1 MCTGCLPAAVCRLR
15 IATLASARS
24 MPGLKWIMPAALS
37 RFSLSNLHFH
47 SACIHKGEQQFLPCR
62 LNRNLRLAQR
72 DWGSD
77 WDWDGNRERQGLWE
91 GDWGCWSASVNT
103 KLIAIMLLRC
113 KSAVGHCY
121 SCGRCRHSECNE
133 LHAVASCWVENEFTL
148 K

>member
-15 IATLASARS
+15 IATLDSARS
-24 MPGLKWIMPAALS
+24 MPGLKWIMAAALS

-77 WDWDGNRERQGLWE
+77 WDGNREWHGMETLLGMLVRLCQYQADCHYVVKVQKRSWPLLFLWPLSALGVQWIACCGLFLS
-91 GDWGCWSASVNT
+91 GKRAYT
-103 KLIAIMLLRC
+103 
-113 KSAVGHCY
+113 
-121 SCGRCRHSECNE
+121 
-133 LHAVASCWVENEFTL
+133 
-148 K
+148 